1 MSDTFRNS
9 RAGGRSRQSSAA
21 DRIMAVQNAR
31 NKGTGARRGGSG
43 RRRGRGRGR
52 GQGPDMAK
60 IVLIAIGVVIFLMC
74 KVRETGRGIRNI
86 HGGDND
92 GAGDRDRS
100 GDHGK
105 RDPDPRSHKI
115 RGDGEGPC
123 RYGMEDEGDLR

>member
-52 GQGPDMAK
+52 GRGQGPDMAK
-60 IVLIAIGVVIFLMC
+60 IVLIAIGVVIFLIC
-74 KVRETGRGIRNI
+74 VSAASNPI
-86 HGGDND
+86 
-92 GAGDRDRS
+92 
-100 GDHGK
+100 
-105 RDPDPRSHKI
+105 
-115 RGDGEGPC
+115 
-123 RYGMEDEGDLR
+123 